1 MRGYRVFDVIENRYS
16 DKEFFIDKDGVLFKV
31 GNTALNNCDFM
42 VQLDE
47 ADTDRYIVEEGT
59 EVEGVRVFHNDVCF
73 VTDPYIEETAPD
85 EIKKFFKRKFKVVW
99 DGLKFQIELIHNDVN
114 VGVIRLK
121 FPREAIIEVVGTV
134 HDNPELL
141 EQPK

>member
-16 DKEFFIDKDGVLFKV
+16 DKDFFISKDGKLYIKDGIQLKKV
-31 GNTALNNCDFM
+31 
-42 VQLDE
+42 
-47 ADTDRYIVEEGT
+47 DTDRYLVEEGT
-59 EVEGVRVFHNDVCF
+59 DVEGVRVFHNDVCF

-114 VGVIRLK
+114 VGVIRHK
-121 FPREAIIEVVGTV
+121 FPREAIIKVVGTI

-141 EQPK
+141 EEKK